1 MLSGAQRSRSISTG
15 ELTSSVNKEAVE
27 MLRLRSA
34 PLRMTNNEKPKT
46 NNEMEAPNPD
56 FMREAIRLSIEKMQ
70 AGFGGPFGAVVVK
83 DGQIIAR
90 GFNQVTT
97 THDPTCHAEVD
108 AIRKAC
114 QALGTFQLDGCDL
127 YTSCE
132 PCPMCLGAIYWARPA
147 RVFYGNTKTDAAA
160 VGFDDHFIYDEIDK
174 PLSERSIPMQQ
185 LLPEEA
191 IAGFQAWEAHESR
204 TEY

>member
-1 MLSGAQRSRSISTG
+1 MGVLLLAN
-15 ELTSSVNKEAVE
+15 ELLGFVPAVVYP
-27 MLRLRSA
+27 LLKLRSL
-34 PLRMTNNEKPKT
+34 PMPD
-46 NNEMEAPNPD
+46 APNPD
-56 FMREAIRLSIEKMQ
+56 FMREAIHLSIEKMQ

-114 QALGTFQLDGCDL
+114 QALGTFQLEGCDL

-147 RVFYGNTKTDAAA
+147 RVFYGNTKQDAAA

-174 PLSERSIPMQQ
+174 PLGERSIPMKQ
-185 LLPEEA
+185 LLPDEA

-204 TEY
+204 TNY